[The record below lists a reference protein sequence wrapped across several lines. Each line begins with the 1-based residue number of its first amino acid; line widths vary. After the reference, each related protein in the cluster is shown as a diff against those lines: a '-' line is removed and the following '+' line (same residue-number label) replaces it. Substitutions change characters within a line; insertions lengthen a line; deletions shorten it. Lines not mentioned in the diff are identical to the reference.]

1 MDAVIRALLGA
12 ARSVVHPTILV
23 VLLVPMGI
31 ALLVW
36 VALSWAFW
44 TPWVESIRSLI
55 VDHASFS
62 WTAGWDMARVA
73 GFIAMVLLVLL
84 LAPAILVTALLI
96 AALLAMPVL
105 VNLVAGDAFP
115 GLSRSRGGTLI
126 GSLWNALVAVGV
138 FVMLWIVTLP
148 LWLLG
153 PVAVV
158 LPLALSAWLN
168 QRLFRYD
175 ALAEHASPAEMKWIF
190 EHARA
195 RLFLLGL
202 ITGLLYFI
210 PPFNLVGPVFAA
222 LAFIHLCLDELQ
234 RLRAGGATIE
244 GASYEVKGKI

>member
-36 VALSWAFW
+36 VGLSWAFW
-44 TPWVESIRSLI
+44 TPWVESIRTLI

-62 WTAGWDMARVA
+62 WNAQWDMARVA
-73 GFIAMVLLVLL
+73 GFVAMVLLVLL

-105 VNLVAGDAFP
+105 VNLVAGAAFP
-115 GLSRSRGGTLI
+115 GLVRSRGGTLI
-126 GSLWNALVAVGV
+126 GSIWNALVAVGI
-138 FVMLWIVTLP
+138 FVLLWIVTLP

-158 LPLALSAWLN
+158 IPLALSAWLN

-175 ALAEHASPAEMKWIF
+175 ALADHASPAEMKWIF
-190 EHARA
+190 EHARG

-234 RLRAGGATIE
+234 RLRTGGATIE
-244 GASYEVKGKI
+244 GEVVKREG